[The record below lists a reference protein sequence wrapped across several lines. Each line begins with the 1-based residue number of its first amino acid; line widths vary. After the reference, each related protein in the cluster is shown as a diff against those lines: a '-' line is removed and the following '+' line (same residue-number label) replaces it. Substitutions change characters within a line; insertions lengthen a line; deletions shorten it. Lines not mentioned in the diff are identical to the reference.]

1 MPKTRDTGGTEGRA
15 PASPRRSPR
24 ALLDAH
30 LGSRGVARV
39 IYGAIIGLALVVALE
54 SHPPTA
60 GQTVAA
66 VLGTAVA
73 VGLAELY
80 SEVIG
85 AEARTHQPIRRAHVR
100 AFTAE
105 AATVTFGAGF
115 PALFF
120 LLAAVDLI
128 RLDTA
133 FKLSKWTGLGL
144 ICAYGFAG
152 ARLAGLRVPRALLHA
167 AAVGAIGGALIALKS
182 LLH

>member
-1 MPKTRDTGGTEGRA
+1 MPQTRDTGRTEGG
-15 PASPRRSPR
+15 ASRPRRSPR

-30 LGSRGVARV
+30 LGSRDVARV
-39 IYGAIIGLALVVALE
+39 LYGTIIGLALVVALE

-60 GQTVAA
+60 GQMVAA
-66 VLGTAVA
+66 VLGTALA

-85 AEARTHQPIRRAHVR
+85 AEARTRRPIGRGDVR
-100 AFTAE
+100 AFAAE
-105 AATVTFGAGF
+105 AAAVTFGAGV

-120 LLAAVDLI
+120 LLAAVGLI
-128 RLDTA
+128 GLETA

-144 ICAYGFAG
+144 ICGYGFIA
-152 ARLAGLRVPRALLHA
+152 ARLAGLRVHRAVLHA
-167 AAVGAIGGALIALKS
+167 AAVGAIGLALIALKS